1 MFTVLYSEDRR
12 MKRFILPMSQDPRLS
27 AESASEATDMQV
39 ERGMQRIGLNLWAGV
54 GMTVCFVAAAV
65 ILVSGLAGERH
76 GGFQPSHENAV
87 LAVNR

>member
-1 MFTVLYSEDRR
+1 
-12 MKRFILPMSQDPRLS
+12 
-27 AESASEATDMQV
+27 MQV